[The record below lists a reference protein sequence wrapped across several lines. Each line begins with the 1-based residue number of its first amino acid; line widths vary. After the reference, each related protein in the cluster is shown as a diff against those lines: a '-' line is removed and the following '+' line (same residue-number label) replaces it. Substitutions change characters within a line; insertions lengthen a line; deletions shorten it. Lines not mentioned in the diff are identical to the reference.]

1 MTRRFRRR
9 PSATVFALL
18 ALAVV
23 MVARYTYDRI
33 VERPGLEAPGILQE
47 GGCQVV
53 RVLDGDSIVV
63 RQTVT
68 QQADVKRTTSE
79 ATIRLLGIACPEY
92 DEPWGLEATEMTRRL
107 LDKGPV
113 TIRLDRRRIDR
124 NERVLAYVFV
134 DDRMVNAELVRAGL
148 ARVDLYPGDSQSFGR
163 IFSKAQ
169 AEAKADQRGIWDPPT
184 RSPDSESSR
193 GR

>member
-47 GGCQVV
+47 SGCQVV

-79 ATIRLLGIACPEY
+79 ATIRLLGIACPKV
-92 DEPWGLEATEMTRRL
+92 RRTM
-107 LDKGPV
+107 G
-113 TIRLDRRRIDR
+113 
-124 NERVLAYVFV
+124 
-134 DDRMVNAELVRAGL
+134 
-148 ARVDLYPGDSQSFGR
+148 
-163 IFSKAQ
+163 
-169 AEAKADQRGIWDPPT
+169 T
-184 RSPDSESSR
+184 RSD
-193 GR
+193 